1 MIDYGTGAPLLI
13 ILGGDGPARERL
25 AGGFRFGGNSDVYR
39 LLPDTLPFD
48 QFNLG
53 KQFLKAAVRPD
64 PVRYQCVLNLVSDPD
79 QHPRTLERVARLLR
93 GYRGRVINRPEAVL
107 RSTRDQVA
115 KRLDGIDGLIVPR
128 VLRLRNPKPGA
139 ASAAVERAG
148 LDFPLIVRFAG
159 THTGVILGL
168 IGTAAE
174 LDAACVA
181 RGEYILTRFHD
192 YRSADGLFRK
202 FRIWSFGGRTI
213 FRHLTTADEWN
224 IHTKMAD
231 RFMFDRP
238 ELVDEE
244 IRLMVRPEGD
254 FPDDVHRIFGEIR
267 ERMGLDFFGVD
278 FGFDREGAMVLFEA
292 NATMT
297 YYPLVVA
304 PRFAFRQKLLA
315 PTRDAVAAMLG
326 LHG

>member
-13 ILGGDGPARERL
+13 ILGGDGQARERQV
-25 AGGFRFGGNSDVYR
+25 GGFRFSGNSDVYR
-39 LLPDTLPFD
+39 LLPDTLAFD
-48 QFNLG
+48 QINLG
-53 KQFLKAAVRPD
+53 KQFLKAAGRSD
-64 PVRYQCVLNLVSDPD
+64 PNRYQCVLNLVSDPD
-79 QHPRTLERVARLLR
+79 QHPRTLERIRKLLR

-107 RSTRDQVA
+107 HSTRDQVA
-115 KRLDGIDGLIVPR
+115 KRLAGIDGLTVPK

-139 ASAAVERAG
+139 ARAAVERAAI
-148 LDFPLIVRFAG
+148 DFPLIVRFAG
-159 THTGVILGL
+159 THTGLIIGL
-168 IGTAAE
+168 IGDAAE
-174 LDAACVA
+174 LEAACAA
-181 RGEYILTRFHD
+181 RGEYILTQFVD

-244 IRLMVRPEGD
+244 IKLMVRPEGD
-254 FPDDVHRIFGEIR
+254 FPGDVHRIFGEIR
-267 ERMGLDFFGVD
+267 GRMGLDYFGVD
-278 FGFDREGAMVLFEA
+278 FGFDREGRMVLFEC

-315 PTRDAVAAMLG
+315 PTREAVAAMLG
-326 LHG
+326 LQD